1 MNAPIVVILAAGQGT
16 RMRSR
21 TPKVLHDL
29 CGRPMIAWPVAA
41 AREAQASR
49 IIVVDA
55 PSRPLEGRLADDI
68 ELAVQPQPNGTG
80 GAVLAAAELLD
91 PAKPVVVL
99 SGDVPL
105 VSAEAIREL
114 VGAHAYHRS
123 AATVAT
129 TFLDD
134 PSGYGRV
141 VRGAEGEV
149 ERIVETKAPGD
160 ASSEELAI
168 REVNTGIYV
177 FDGGALLG
185 VLPRLQRENAQGE
198 LYLPDVLRLLRDDG
212 ASVDAHAVDDP
223 ALVLGVNDRVQLAQ
237 ARAIAQRR
245 IITAHQRAGVD
256 VVDPGSAIIDAD
268 VALGE
273 DTVVEPFTVLRGGTR
288 AGERC
293 RIGPGTTLLDT
304 RLGDEVAV
312 LHSYATGAEIRD
324 GVRVGPF
331 AYLRP
336 GTVLREGAKVGTFV
350 EIKNSDVGAGT
361 KVPHLSYLGD
371 AEVGAGTN
379 LGAGTI
385 TANYDG
391 VRKHRTTIGAEVKGG
406 VDVALIAPVTVGD
419 RAWTAAGSVI
429 TDDVPPGALG
439 VARERQT
446 NIEGYD
452 ERRRAE
458 GAGQ

>member
-29 CGRPMIAWPVAA
+29 CGRPMIAWPIAA
-41 AREAQASR
+41 AREAHASR

-55 PSRPLEGRLADDI
+55 SSRPLEGRLAEDV
-68 ELAVQPQPNGTG
+68 ELAVQPQPDGTG
-80 GAVLAAAELLD
+80 GAVAAAAERLD

-105 VSAEAIREL
+105 VSGRAIREL

-129 TFLDD
+129 AFLED

-141 VRGAEGEV
+141 VRGAGGQV
-149 ERIVETKAPGD
+149 ERIVETKAAGD
-160 ASSEELAI
+160 ATSEELAI

-185 VLPRLQRENAQGE
+185 ALPRLEPGNAQGE

-223 ALVLGVNDRVQLAQ
+223 ALALGVNDRVQLAR

-273 DTVVEPFTVLRGGTR
+273 DTVVEPFTVLRGATR

-293 RIGPGTTLLDT
+293 RIGSGTTLLDT
-304 RLGDEVAV
+304 RLGDEVEV
-312 LHSYATGAEIRD
+312 VHSHAAGAEIRD
-324 GVRVGPF
+324 GARVGPF

-336 GTVLREGAKVGTFV
+336 GTVVREGAKIGTFV
-350 EIKNSDVGAGT
+350 EVKNSDVGAGA

-391 VRKHRTTIGAEVKGG
+391 VSKHRTTIGAGVKGG
-406 VDVALIAPVTVGD
+406 VDVALVAPVTVGD
-419 RAWTAAGSVI
+419 HAWTAAGSVI
-429 TDDVPPGALG
+429 TEDVPPGALG

-458 GAGQ
+458 GAEQ